1 MLKNGTIFFVLLVSL
16 LVPVRSH
23 LSAKS
28 PDAVATVNGV
38 PITTELFEKRMS
50 RLTQERQGNFE
61 SIETRRELLD
71 ILVAREVL
79 NQEGRRRGF
88 DKSKEV
94 LERIEERITELV
106 INEMVNSIARE
117 KVTDGAMKLFYGKNK
132 DDFREVRAKHI
143 LVKTEDEAKAAKKR
157 LDEGADFAVVAK
169 ELSID
174 QASASNGGDLG
185 FFSRERMV
193 KPFSDAAFALKEN
206 EISEPVK
213 SDFGYHVIQLIE
225 KKEAAAFETLSPA
238 YLQNLRGQMI
248 NFEIDHLKAGASVL
262 VNEKQLRGAASPSHG
277 HPEKGRAEEGQASH
291 SH

>member
-1 MLKNGTIFFVLLVSL
+1 MLKNGFIILVLFVALLI
-16 LVPVRSH
+16 PIRNN

-38 PITTELFEKRMS
+38 PITTELFEKRMN

-79 NQEGRRRGF
+79 NQEGRRRGL

-94 LERIEERITELV
+94 TERIEERITELV
-106 INEMVNSIARE
+106 INEMVNQIAKE
-117 KVTDGAMKLFYGKNK
+117 KVNDGAMKLFYGNNK
-132 DDFREVRAKHI
+132 EEFREVRAKHI
-143 LVKTEDEAKAAKKR
+143 LVKTEEEAKSAKKK
-157 LDEGADFAVVAK
+157 LDEGADFSAIAK
-169 ELSID
+169 EISID
-174 QASASNGGDLG
+174 QASATNGGDLG

-193 KPFSDAAFALKEN
+193 KPFSDVAFALKEN

-225 KKEAAAFETLSPA
+225 KKEAEDFEKLSPA
-238 YLQNLRGQMI
+238 YLQNLRGRMI
-248 NFEIDHLKAGASVL
+248 NYEIDQMKAKAKVL
-262 VNEKQLRGAASPSHG
+262 INEKQLAGA
-277 HPEKGRAEEGQASH
+277 ASH
-291 SH
+291 SHPEEGQGAHSH

>member
-1 MLKNGTIFFVLLVSL
+1 MLKNGFIILVLFVALLI
-16 LVPVRSH
+16 PIRNN

-38 PITTELFEKRMS
+38 PITTELFEKRMN

-79 NQEGRRRGF
+79 NQEGRRRGL

-94 LERIEERITELV
+94 MERIEERITELV
-106 INEMVNSIARE
+106 INEMVNQIAKE
-117 KVTDGAMKLFYGKNK
+117 KVNDGAMKLFYGNNK
-132 DDFREVRAKHI
+132 EEFREVRAKHI
-143 LVKTEDEAKAAKKR
+143 LVKTEEEAKSAKKK
-157 LDEGADFAVVAK
+157 LDEGADFSAIAK
-169 ELSID
+169 EISID
-174 QASASNGGDLG
+174 QASATNGGDLG

-193 KPFSDAAFALKEN
+193 KPFSDVAFALKEN

-225 KKEAAAFETLSPA
+225 KKEAEDFEKLSPA
-238 YLQNLRGQMI
+238 YLQNLRGRMI
-248 NFEIDHLKAGASVL
+248 NYEIDQMKAKAKVL
-262 VNEKQLRGAASPSHG
+262 INEKQLAGA
-277 HPEKGRAEEGQASH
+277 ASH
-291 SH
+291 SHPEEGQGAHSH